1 MLLLQHCRI
10 CGQIFCSKCTIF
22 IPGKYLRVSGS
33 LRVCHKCHR
42 FVQDNLQNGQFGPSL
57 DDLYS
62 SEKGGESSASSAVIP
77 GSSESG
83 VLSEEQLTTTQRFSH
98 LSIKSGSES
107 NLSSSYV
114 HPRSPLR
121 SDGRSS
127 RKSSYAGIGLA
138 SPAGHKT
145 FMSES
150 CDNIN
155 ETGSATANNSSTPTT
170 SLADFQ
176 RLLIIWHKLTS
187 ISPLPT
193 GSHKFK
199 MKVYSETFLGEEL
212 IAWLYEQ
219 EGLTVR
225 SQAVTIAQAL
235 LDGELI
241 ADVTNIFQ
249 DDLGI
254 IGQPRFHGSIPYKLK
269 ERKRFFSYNE
279 ELNENDEDERNEED
293 YQVRLSSQNK
303 DDLPPEWLQDME
315 YASKSEQLIQ
325 VSKVI
330 HRSTDDQTM
339 TMSSPVE
346 HKDLD
351 LYFKE
356 HGDTHDGEKNV
367 SEIPCP
373 LLDDVYKRHQ
383 STYLQKL
390 LSVEGLE
397 QNFWADF
404 ILYYCNKVLDL
415 LDMQASMRTTQIDVR
430 SKVKIKCISNGAL
443 SDSAIIVGEV
453 FTNKVIRSDMPLSLS
468 QAKIL
473 LVKEAISFHRTD
485 KFVSIANLHLVEE
498 ESIKNICNKIK
509 ALQPDLILVG
519 ENVCRLA
526 QDILVQAGICVVQ
539 NVKEKNLGRIAGFF
553 KTELV
558 TSIASMVN
566 IPQLGICHNYYSM
579 FYEHQDKNL
588 IFLEASPMGAAA
600 VEPSQEGCCIL
611 LRGASISQLTKVK
624 RVMKQFLVVL
634 THAKYEKAF
643 LLDESAQVENFILPD
658 YKSNHISTLSLS
670 PFLDLQLPEDS
681 IIEAIDAESNGTG
694 GSADKN
700 DVDNDQN
707 MMPKSKQ
714 RDNPEVPLIITTNIA
729 KDTKLKNRLADARA
743 SSTRHRS
750 SSYWQTKKSSV
761 QSQSQKAVPKIYD
774 VLNKPVPMCFS
785 SYLSN
790 ADGGSKYCIKPWV
803 TTMNLYHFTTD
814 VPLAE
819 FLLSYCFDKQYKC
832 RSAQD
837 GLASAA
843 SSGIASS
850 ASSSLIQTKS
860 GFCPVAMS
868 DHGRRFCLGNSS
880 VTLVIQKLATSLTR
894 EEDEDKIVMWKF
906 CPECQTM
913 TDLIPLS
920 SRARQMSFA
929 MFLLLLIFETKLL
942 RRNVIKCCHSLHN
955 VQYTCFGRHD
965 QVRLKCPQLLPN
977 FYYFFP
983 F

>member
-1 MLLLQHCRI
+1 M
-10 CGQIFCSKCTIF
+10 T
-22 IPGKYLRVSGS
+22 
-33 LRVCHKCHR
+33 
-42 FVQDNLQNGQFGPSL
+42 
-57 DDLYS
+57 
-62 SEKGGESSASSAVIP
+62 ASSSVIP

-83 VLSEEQLTTTQRFSH
+83 VLSEEQANSSAGKLTQRFSH
-98 LSIKSGSES
+98 LSTKSGSES
-107 NLSSSYV
+107 NLASSYV
-114 HPRSPLR
+114 HPKSPLR
-121 SDGRSS
+121 SDGGSS

-138 SPAGHKT
+138 GTGHKT

-155 ETGSATANNSSTPTT
+155 ETASAAASNSSTT

-193 GSHKFK
+193 RSHKFK
-199 MKVYSETFLGEEL
+199 MKVYSDTFLGEEL

-219 EGLTVR
+219 EALTVR
-225 SQAVTIAQAL
+225 SQAVAFAQAL

-279 ELNENDEDERNEED
+279 ELNEKDEEERTEED
-293 YQVRLSSQNK
+293 NQVSMSKQNK

-315 YASKSEQLIQ
+315 YASKNEQRIQ

-330 HRSTDDQTM
+330 HRSTDGQTM
-339 TMSSPVE
+339 MMSSPVE

-356 HGDTHDGEKNV
+356 HSDTHDGDKIA

-397 QNFWADF
+397 QSFWTDF
-404 ILYYCNKVLDL
+404 ILYYSNKVLDL
-415 LDMQASMRTTQIDVR
+415 LDMQACMRTTQMDVR
-430 SKVKIKCISNGAL
+430 AKVKIKCISNGTL

-468 QAKIL
+468 QAKLL

-526 QDILVQAGICVVQ
+526 QDILVQAGICVIQ

-553 KTELV
+553 NTELV

-566 IPQLGICHNYYSM
+566 IPQLGICHNYHSV
-579 FYEHQDKNL
+579 FYEHQGKNL
-588 IFLEASPMGAAA
+588 IFLEASPSAATA
-600 VEPSQEGCCIL
+600 GPSQEGCCIL
-611 LRGASISQLTKVK
+611 LRGAANSQLTKVK
-624 RVMKQFLVVL
+624 RVMKQLLVVL

-643 LLDESAQVENFILPD
+643 LLDESAQVDNFILPD

-681 IIEAIDAESNGTG
+681 IIEAIDAESKVTG
-694 GSADKN
+694 GSGKNDTDNDKN
-700 DVDNDQN
+700 T
-707 MMPKSKQ
+707 MTKSKQ
-714 RDNPEVPLIITTNIA
+714 RDHSEVPLIITTNIA
-729 KDTKLKNRLADARA
+729 EDTKLKNRLADARA
-743 SSTRHRS
+743 SSTRQRS
-750 SSYWQTKKSSV
+750 SYCQKNYS
-761 QSQSQKAVPKIYD
+761 QSLSQKAVPKIYN

-814 VPLAE
+814 VPLAD

-832 RSAQD
+832 RSTQD
-837 GLASAA
+837 GLASAT
-843 SSGIASS
+843 SGIASS
-850 ASSSLIQTKS
+850 SSASSLIQTKS

-920 SRARQMSFA
+920 SRACQMSFA

-965 QVRLKCPQLLPN
+965 QVSC
-977 FYYFFP
+977 F
-983 F
+983 